1 MGAVGLKKRGTN
13 PKRMPD
19 RMLRFCFHYLESGNN
34 TQSAINA
41 GYSKKT
47 AAAMAGKLLKDKRVS
62 AFIGKA
68 QREMCERLELTAEE
82 VLRQLYFCAT
92 RDGKQLCDPNGI
104 LVLNHRVVNGRVS
117 GTTIHDLPEQITAA
131 IDGVKQK
138 VRRYDEDG
146 VFIEE
151 VETEIKLVSKGGA
164 IDMALKKMGMYAPT
178 KVQTEVV
185 KTDWDSLIVP
195 GRIADSIEDRLIE
208 EEK

>member
-68 QREMCERLELTAEE
+68 QQEMCERLELTAEE